1 MQWMF
6 MLIGLVLGWILDE
19 SFSDALLGALLGLGI
34 GQAIRIARLGSQA
47 NEQRRLLEQ
56 AQVAL
61 HAIEQRLAVLE
72 VTGVAAPETREPVM
86 GATVPVPDLVVA
98 QAPAETPELIWEL
111 PPELEPV
118 AAAATE
124 ASRPSPVDAWKPE
137 PVAREAQ
144 SPAIPRGPNFIERA
158 ISGAR
163 AWLFGGNTVLR
174 VGVVLLF
181 LGLAFLLRYATEG
194 MVVPI
199 ELRYAAV
206 AAVALGLLGLGWW
219 LRTRNNHYA
228 LMLQGTGIA
237 VLYLTVFAAMRLHPL
252 LDPSAALGLLVAV
265 TVFSAILAI
274 TQDALGLAAAAALG
288 GFAAPILTSTGAGNH
303 VALFS
308 YFALLN
314 AGILAIAWFKA
325 WRLLNLI
332 GFVGTF
338 GIGFAWGLRSYTP
351 ELLWSTQPFLILFFL
366 MYLAIGLLF
375 ARRKLLEMSDAP
387 EDDSR
392 EALLHWSARKGDY
405 VDGTMLFGPPL
416 VGFGLQFALVQH
428 LEFAAA
434 FSALALGMIYM
445 GLARA
450 LMGGGRCCWRKP
462 AWRWA

>member
-1 MQWMF
+1 MF
-6 MLIGLVLGWILDE
+6 V
-19 SFSDALLGALLGLGI
+19 A
-34 GQAIRIARLGSQA
+34 
-47 NEQRRLLEQ
+47 EQ
-56 AQVAL
+56 APA
-61 HAIEQRLAVLE
+61 
-72 VTGVAAPETREPVM
+72 AAPE
-86 GATVPVPDLVVA
+86 LV
-98 QAPAETPELIWEL
+98 WEL
-111 PPELEPV
+111 PPELEPISAV
-118 AAAATE
+118 ASETSQPLPADVW
-124 ASRPSPVDAWKPE
+124 RLDAVTDE
-137 PVAREAQ
+137 PTAPAQ
-144 SPAIPRGPNFIERA
+144 PAEPRGPNLIERG
-158 ISGAR
+158 ISAAR
-163 AWLFGGNTVLR
+163 NWLFGGNTVLR

-181 LGLAFLLRYATEG
+181 FGLAFLLRYATEG

-199 ELRYAAV
+199 ELRYAGV
-206 AAVALGLLGLGWW
+206 AAAALGLLALGWW
-219 LRTRNNHYA
+219 LRRRNSNYA

-351 ELLWSTQPFLILFFL
+351 ELLWSTEPFLILFFL

-375 ARRKLLEMSDAP
+375 ARRKLLRHARCAGGWRPRGIAALVGAQRRLCRRDDAVRP
-387 EDDSR
+387 ADHWLRFAVRAGPASGVRGRFQCAGAGHD
-392 EALLHWSARKGDY
+392 LHGAGQS
-405 VDGTMLFGPPL
+405 VDGRSRG
-416 VGFGLQFALVQH
+416 
-428 LEFAAA
+428 AA
-434 FSALALGMIYM
+434 G
-445 GLARA
+445 
-450 LMGGGRCCWRKP
+450 
-462 AWRWA
+462 